1 MTELALTQDNIN
13 SLKFLKSIAN
23 KVFGQKSI
31 CVTKSLKEGADEKSV
46 FSIST
51 SKCLE
56 YPIADKSKVN
66 DLVDFGINSILDGA
80 RVEVSCKDDA
90 YGIQAC
96 SDFNARVSDLLSGAI
111 EALAAEL

>member
-31 CVTKSLKEGADEKSV
+31 CVEKSLKEGADEKSV

-56 YPIADKSKVN
+56 YPIADKSKLN
-66 DLVDFGINSILDGA
+66 DLVDFAINSLNDGK
-80 RVEVSCKDDA
+80 RVEVSCADNEF
-90 YGIQAC
+90 GVQAC
-96 SDFNARVSDLLSGAI
+96 SDFNARVDQILSGSI
-111 EALAAEL
+111 ESPNSEL